1 MSNTKNPFAQGYTN
15 GDSKGKINT
24 PDDSGIAFGS
34 ASGAFLQGFHP
45 FTSIMKWLWSMFT
58 MAQNGTGNDVFLTK
72 NNQLKE
78 LGSSGGAIN
87 NIGGKPALS
96 RTLHSGLNGI
106 AQPGQPIDNLNP
118 NNYDVIIFDA
128 ATSGYFKLHNS
139 TDGVNAPSEGTMITL
154 ITFNTNSTDGPT
166 FLGNFHTGLTNFQM
180 QGNSTITLM
189 WSVNGNVG
197 SWYPISAISVK
208 YN

>member
-1 MSNTKNPFAQGYTN
+1 MSSTLALQPNVIGVVNAQIAPVTANSSTAYTIGTVLPLPQLKQLTVTVKSIEKEAIAGFTLVDSFTIKQAYDVKFENVNIPLDVMAAIN
-15 GDSKGKINT
+15 GAT
-24 PDDSGIAFGS
+24 
-34 ASGAFLQGFHP
+34 L
-45 FTSIMKWLWSMFT
+45 L
-58 MAQNGTGNDVFLTK
+58 QNGTAPSQINSVVDASTDVPILF
-72 NNQLKE
+72 N
-78 LGSSGGAIN
+78 
-87 NIGGKPALS
+87 LS
-96 RTLHSGLNGI
+96 
-106 AQPGQPIDNLNP
+106 
-118 NNYDVIIFDA
+118 FD
-128 ATSGYFKLHNS
+128 T